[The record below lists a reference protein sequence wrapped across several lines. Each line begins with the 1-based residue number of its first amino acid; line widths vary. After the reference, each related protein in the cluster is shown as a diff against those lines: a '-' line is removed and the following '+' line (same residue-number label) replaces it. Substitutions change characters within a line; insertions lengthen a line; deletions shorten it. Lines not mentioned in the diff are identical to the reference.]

1 MTDGPLTFEI
11 VGVISNDLTFGGA
24 WLSADAARQLVPDAQ
39 AIRLYVAAE
48 PGVDTTELAS
58 TIQSRFL
65 PNGADAETFVDRIQ
79 RGAEVDAGFFSL
91 LRGYLLLGLVIGIAG
106 LAVTLFRAVRE
117 RRRQIGMMRAMG
129 LLSTG
134 VRRWFMTEATFI
146 SLMGIITGVALGMLT
161 GFLSVTRSTAF
172 DEQLP
177 FGVPW
182 GVFAFITLVPFAAS
196 ILAAIVPARRAASLR
211 PSEALRLAD

>member
-1 MTDGPLTFEI
+1 MTD
-11 VGVISNDLTFGGA
+11 NDFSGSGA
-24 WLSADAARQLVPDAQ
+24 WISTQAARELSPQIQ
-39 AIRLYVAAE
+39 ANRLYVAAE
-48 PGVDTTELAS
+48 PGFDATELAA
-58 TIQSRFL
+58 TIEARFL
-65 PNGADAETFVDRIQ
+65 PNGAEAETFVGRIQ
-79 RGAEVDAGFFSL
+79 RFVEADEGFFSL

-146 SLMGIITGVALGMLT
+146 SLMGIITGVGLGMLT

-172 DEQLP
+172 DEGLP

-182 GVFAFITLVPFAAS
+182 TVVAFITIVPFAAS
-196 ILAAIVPARRAASLR
+196 ALAAIVPARRAAKLR